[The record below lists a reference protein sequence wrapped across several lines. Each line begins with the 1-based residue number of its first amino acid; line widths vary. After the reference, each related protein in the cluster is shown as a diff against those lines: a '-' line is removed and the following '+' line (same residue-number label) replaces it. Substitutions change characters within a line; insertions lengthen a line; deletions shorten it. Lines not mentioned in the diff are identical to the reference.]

1 MLSRRRDRYRDA
13 ARRGAKQPGEIRR
26 PGVHAERTEAVDVSE
41 VLLCSDPMVL
51 EALRFIKAGAR
62 RCLQVEDVAEHVC
75 VSRSTLIRRFQQ
87 VLGRSVGSEIRRQQV
102 EEVKRLLKET
112 GRSVESISRDCGFS
126 SAGQL
131 SRFFRREVG
140 VSPSEWRR
148 GVRVPGEAVG
158 YRV

>member
-1 MLSRRRDRYRDA
+1 MLSRRRDRYRYA
-13 ARRGAKQPGEIRR
+13 ARRGARQPGEIRTPR
-26 PGVHAERTEAVDVSE
+26 VCVERVEAVDVSE

-102 EEVKRLLKET
+102 EEIKRLLEET
-112 GRSVESISRDCGFS
+112 RDAIEDISRACGFS

-131 SRFFRREVG
+131 ARFFKREVG
-140 VSPSEWRR
+140 VSPSAWRR
-148 GVRVPGEAVG
+148 GVRVPRGMVV

>member
-1 MLSRRRDRYRDA
+1 MLSRRRERYRYA
-13 ARRGAKQPGEIRR
+13 ARRKARQPGEIRTPR
-26 PGVHAERTEAVDVSE
+26 VCVERVEAVDVSE
-41 VLLCSDPMVL
+41 VLLCEDPMVL

-75 VSRSTLIRRFQQ
+75 VSRSTLIRRFKQ
-87 VLGRSVGSEIRRQQV
+87 VLGRSVASEIKRQQV
-102 EEVKRLLKET
+102 EEVKRLLSET
-112 GRSVESISRDCGFS
+112 GRSVESISHDCGFS